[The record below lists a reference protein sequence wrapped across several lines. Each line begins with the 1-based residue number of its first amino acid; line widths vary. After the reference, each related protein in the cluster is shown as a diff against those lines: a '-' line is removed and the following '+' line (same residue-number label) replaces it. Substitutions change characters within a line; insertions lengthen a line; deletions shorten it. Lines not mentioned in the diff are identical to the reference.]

1 MNTFIGSVKL
11 ICNKC
16 DGNDRIKWDEYFASM
31 ALLAS
36 SRSPCERLHV
46 GCVIVKDNRVLS
58 IGYNG
63 FFSGAPHI
71 SIIRD
76 GHEQATIH
84 AEQNAIAHAAKQG
97 ISLNDSI
104 AYITHFPCVN
114 CFKILISAG
123 IKKVYYIDDYR
134 NDPTNIELSQLSK
147 VSIEKLEI

>member
-58 IGYNG
+58 MGYNG
-63 FFSGAPHI
+63 FFSVLLIFPLFVM
-71 SIIRD
+71 D
-76 GHEQATIH
+76 TNKQLYM
-84 AEQNAIAHAAKQG
+84 QNKMQ
-97 ISLNDSI
+97 SLTRQNKES
-104 AYITHFPCVN
+104 
-114 CFKILISAG
+114 L
-123 IKKVYYIDDYR
+123 
-134 NDPTNIELSQLSK
+134 
-147 VSIEKLEI
+147 

>member
-1 MNTFIGSVKL
+1 M
-11 ICNKC
+11 
-16 DGNDRIKWDEYFASM
+16 
-31 ALLAS
+31 
-36 SRSPCERLHV
+36 
-46 GCVIVKDNRVLS
+46 
-58 IGYNG
+58 GYNG
-63 FFSGAPHI
+63 FFSGSPHI